1 MRKVV
6 GIPLLLALSLLMA
19 LALAACGGASD
30 SEETEDTSESAAP
43 TAAAETPTE
52 EAMEEASTPEAMD
65 EEESDSVQEEQQAAE
80 DKEEDA
86 SSSAS
91 DTKEDSSGEQK
102 MMDVEPALKSLANDL
117 AGGPGAIYIGDLNQ
131 LVGPATEASLG
142 GINAEGDPD
151 GSVPLESLER
161 HIWIYDSPYYQD
173 LLEKAN
179 LTNPTP
185 LTSTG
190 EEFKFQYACTNRA
203 LLPCQLMEHYLIP
216 NIAERTNDQLIIN
229 LTSFP
234 ELGISGADN
243 MTLVRDGT
251 LDIAEIYTGY
261 VAGEVPAL
269 EIQSLW
275 GMFKDHKAQ
284 YDATTVL
291 TPDLEQM
298 IAEESGGSPIIT
310 HNWYVGIDQFF
321 FCKEALHSPA
331 DFEGKKTRSHGA
343 AISDWIEGM
352 GAEAQFVAFAEVYTA
367 LERGILD
374 CGVTGAD
381 PAYGQRWYEVT
392 THMNGFL
399 VSLFNDNVVM
409 NSTIFEKLPADLQD
423 ILIEEGA
430 KHELEA
436 LRLAAIQNEVGI
448 KKNELAGL
456 INVPFSDELT
466 ALSDQAVLN
475 NVVPG
480 WIRRVGDND
489 DPIFDIFN
497 EKITPIVG
505 IRIEDDGT
513 VVEVK

>member
-1 MRKVV
+1 MRKLV
-6 GIPLLLALSLLMA
+6 GLPLILVLSLILIAA
-19 LALAACGGASD
+19 LTACGEAA
-30 SEETEDTSESAAP
+30 EPPTEAPAP
-43 TAAAETPTE
+43 TAVPT
-52 EAMEEASTPEAMD
+52 ATTAPAQAQPTAPPA
-65 EEESDSVQEEQQAAE
+65 QQAAMSA
-80 DKEEDA
+80 DEELVA
-86 SSSAS
+86 YAAR
-91 DTKEDSSGEQK
+91 
-102 MMDVEPALKSLANDL
+102 V
-117 AGGPGAIYIGDLNQ
+117 AGGPGAIYVGDLNQ
-131 LVGPATEASLG
+131 LVGPAPEPSLG
-142 GINAEGDPD
+142 GIDEEGKPD

-161 HIWIYDSPYYQD
+161 HKWIYDSPYYQD
-173 LLEKAN
+173 LLDKAKLLDPTE
-179 LTNPTP
+179 LT
-185 LTSTG
+185 TSG
-190 EEFKFQYACTNRA
+190 EEFEFQYACTNRA
-203 LLPCQLMEHYLIP
+203 LLPCKLMEFFLIP
-216 NIAERTNDQLIIN
+216 NVAERTNNQLIIN

-291 TPDLEQM
+291 TPDLERM

-321 FCKEALHSPA
+321 FCSEALTTPE
-331 DFEGKKTRSHGA
+331 DFRGKKTRSHGA

-409 NSTIFEKLPADLQD
+409 NAAIFDRLPADIQA

-448 KKNELAGL
+448 VKNELAGL
-456 INVPFSDELT
+456 EKVLFSEELQE
-466 ALSDQAVLN
+466 LSDQAVLN

-480 WIRRVGDND
+480 WINRVGDLD

-505 IRIEDDGT
+505 IRIEDDGA
-513 VVEVK
+513 VVRVN

>member
-1 MRKVV
+1 MRKLVGMPLILVLSMILVV
-6 GIPLLLALSLLMA
+6 
-19 LALAACGGASD
+19 ALAACGGAAD
-30 SEETEDTSESAAP
+30 PPTEAPAP
-43 TAAAETPTE
+43 TATTAPTQ
-52 EAMEEASTPEAMD
+52 APEPTTAPVQQTTMSAD
-65 EEESDSVQEEQQAAE
+65 EELVAYAA
-80 DKEEDA
+80 
-86 SSSAS
+86 
-91 DTKEDSSGEQK
+91 Q
-102 MMDVEPALKSLANDL
+102 V
-117 AGGPGAIYIGDLNQ
+117 AGGPGAIYVGDLSQ
-131 LVGPATEASLG
+131 LVGPAPEPSLG
-142 GINAEGDPD
+142 GIDDEGKPD

-161 HIWIYDSPYYQD
+161 HIWIYESPYYQD
-173 LLEKAN
+173 LLEKAK
-179 LTNPTP
+179 LLDPTP
-185 LTSTG
+185 LTTSG
-190 EEFKFQYACTNRA
+190 EEFEFQYACTNRA

-216 NIAERTNDQLIIN
+216 NVEERTNGQLVIN

-275 GMFKDHKAQ
+275 GMFSDHKAQ

-291 TPDLEQM
+291 TPDLEEM
-298 IAEESGGSPIIT
+298 IAAESGGSPIIT

-321 FCKEALHSPA
+321 FCKEALTTPE
-331 DFEGKKTRSHGA
+331 DFQGKKTRSHGA

-409 NSTIFEKLPADLQD
+409 NAAIYEKLPPDLQT

-448 KKNELAGL
+448 VKNELAGL
-456 INVPFSDELT
+456 EKVLFSPDLQE
-466 ALSDQAVLN
+466 LSDQAVLN

-480 WIRRVGDND
+480 WINRVGDLD

-513 VVEVK
+513 VVRVN

>member
-1 MRKVV
+1 MMHRLAAR
-6 GIPLLLALSLLMA
+6 PLLIVLAAILS
-19 LALAACGGASD
+19 LALAACGSAA
-30 SEETEDTSESAAP
+30 EAPTDTPAP
-43 TAAAETPTE
+43 TATPSAATLE
-52 EAMEEASTPEAMD
+52 ELA
-65 EEESDSVQEEQQAAE
+65 
-80 DKEEDA
+80 DK
-86 SSSAS
+86 
-91 DTKEDSSGEQK
+91 
-102 MMDVEPALKSLANDL
+102 L
-117 AGGPGAIYIGDLNQ
+117 AGGPGAIYVGDLSQ
-131 LVGPATEASLG
+131 LAGPASEPSLG
-142 GINAEGDPD
+142 GIDAAGNPD

-161 HIWIYDSPYYQD
+161 HLWIYESPYYQE
-173 LLEKAN
+173 LLAKAK
-179 LTNPTP
+179 LTDPTP
-185 LTSTG
+185 LTSVG
-190 EEFKFQYACTNRA
+190 EEFEFQYACTNRA
-203 LLPCQLMEHYLIP
+203 LLPCQLMEHYLLP
-216 NIAERTNDQLIIN
+216 NIAARTNNQLIIN

-243 MTLVRDGT
+243 MTLIRDGT

-284 YDATTVL
+284 YDVTTAL
-291 TPDLEQM
+291 TPDLERM

-321 FCKEALHSPA
+321 FCGEALTTPE
-331 DFEGKKTRSHGA
+331 DFAGKKTRSHGA

-352 GAEAQFVAFAEVYTA
+352 GADAQFVAFAEVYTA

-392 THMNGFL
+392 THMNGYL

-409 NSTIFEKLPADLQD
+409 NSANFNKLPADLKA
-423 ILIEEGA
+423 ILLEEGA

-436 LRLAAIQNEVGI
+436 LRLAAIQNEVGV

-456 INVPFSDELT
+456 INVPFSAELQ

-480 WIRRVGDND
+480 WINRVGDLS
-489 DPIFDIFN
+489 DPIFAIFN
-497 EKITPIVG
+497 EKVTPIVN
-505 IRIEDDGT
+505 IRIEPDGT
-513 VVEVK
+513 VVKTN

>member
-1 MRKVV
+1 MKKLV
-6 GIPLLLALSLLMA
+6 GIPLLLVLSIALII
-19 LALAACGGASD
+19 ALAACGGAA
-30 SEETEDTSESAAP
+30 EPPTEAPAP
-43 TAAAETPTE
+43 TATTAPTAGPTQAMATPAQQTMSSDEDLVAYAAQ
-52 EAMEEASTPEAMD
+52 
-65 EEESDSVQEEQQAAE
+65 V
-80 DKEEDA
+80 
-86 SSSAS
+86 
-91 DTKEDSSGEQK
+91 
-102 MMDVEPALKSLANDL
+102 
-117 AGGPGAIYIGDLNQ
+117 AGGPGAIYVGDLSQ
-131 LVGPATEASLG
+131 LVGPASEPSLG
-142 GINAEGDPD
+142 GIDEEGKPN
-151 GSVPLESLER
+151 GSVPLGSLER
-161 HIWIYDSPYYQD
+161 HTWIYESDYYQD

-179 LTNPTP
+179 LTDPTP

-190 EEFKFQYACTNRA
+190 EEFEFQYACTNRA

-216 NIAERTNDQLIIN
+216 NVAERTNNQLVIN

-284 YDATTVL
+284 YDATTIL
-291 TPDLEQM
+291 TPDLERM

-321 FCKEALHSPA
+321 FCGEALTTPE

-352 GAEAQFVAFAEVYTA
+352 GADAQFVAFAEVYTA

-409 NSTIFEKLPADLQD
+409 NSANFNKLPADIQA

-436 LRLAAIQNEVGI
+436 LRLAAIQNEVGVR
-448 KKNELAGL
+448 KNELAGL
-456 INVPFSDELT
+456 TKVLFSEELQ
-466 ALSDQAVLN
+466 ALSEQAVLN

-480 WIRRVGDND
+480 WINRVGNLE

-505 IRIEDDGT
+505 IRIEDDGR
-513 VVEVK
+513 VVKIN

>member
-1 MRKVV
+1 MRKLV
-6 GIPLLLALSLLMA
+6 GLPLILVLSLSLIFA
-19 LALAACGGASD
+19 LIACGSAD
-30 SEETEDTSESAAP
+30 EPADEPEQAAADPTSPPAPTAAPTQAP
-43 TAAAETPTE
+43 TAAAEEPEQEQESGTMAGVSDE
-52 EAMEEASTPEAMD
+52 LAAYAAS
-65 EEESDSVQEEQQAAE
+65 V
-80 DKEEDA
+80 
-86 SSSAS
+86 
-91 DTKEDSSGEQK
+91 
-102 MMDVEPALKSLANDL
+102 
-117 AGGPGAIYIGDLNQ
+117 AGGPGAIYVGDLSQ
-131 LVGPATEASLG
+131 LAGPATDPPLG
-142 GINAEGDPD
+142 GIDADGNPD

-161 HIWIYDSPYYQD
+161 HIWIYESPYYQD
-173 LLEKAN
+173 LLDKAK
-179 LTNPTP
+179 LLDPTP
-185 LTSTG
+185 LTSSG
-190 EEFKFQYACTNRA
+190 EEFEFQYACTNRA

-216 NIAERTNDQLIIN
+216 NVAERTNDQLIIN

-291 TPDLEQM
+291 TPDLERM

-321 FCKEALHSPA
+321 FCSEALTTPE
-331 DFEGKKTRSHGA
+331 DFKGKKTRSHGA

-409 NSTIFEKLPADLQD
+409 NAAIFEKLPADLQA

-436 LRLAAIQNEVGI
+436 LRLAAIQNEVGVV
-448 KKNELAGL
+448 KNELAGL
-456 INVPFSDELT
+456 EKVLFSPELQ

-480 WIRRVGDND
+480 WINRVGDMD

-513 VVEVK
+513 VVKVAQ

>member
-1 MRKVV
+1 MNKLVV
-6 GIPLLLALSLLMA
+6 WPLIVILAMALA
-19 LALAACGGASD
+19 LALAACGSA
-30 SEETEDTSESAAP
+30 SESPPTEAPAPTAAP
-43 TAAAETPTE
+43 TATTAPAAPTATAAPTPTE
-52 EAMEEASTPEAMD
+52 AGQAPASP
-65 EEESDSVQEEQQAAE
+65 
-80 DKEEDA
+80 
-86 SSSAS
+86 AS
-91 DTKEDSSGEQK
+91 DLVAYADR
-102 MMDVEPALKSLANDL
+102 V
-117 AGGPGAIYIGDLNQ
+117 AGGPGAIYVGNLSQ
-131 LVGPATEASLG
+131 LVGPAPDPGLG
-142 GINAEGDPD
+142 GIDEQGDPD

-161 HIWIYDSPYYQD
+161 HIWIYESDYYQD
-173 LLEKAN
+173 LLEKAR
-179 LTNPTP
+179 LTNPTE
-185 LTSTG
+185 LTSSG
-190 EEFKFQYACTNRA
+190 EEFEFQYACTNRA

-216 NIAERTNDQLIIN
+216 NLAERTNNQLVIN

-243 MTLVRDGT
+243 MTLIRDGT

-284 YDATTVL
+284 YDATTIL
-291 TPDLEQM
+291 TPDLERM

-321 FCKEALHSPA
+321 FCSEALTTPE
-331 DFEGKKTRSHGA
+331 DFDGKKTRSHGA

-352 GAEAQFVAFAEVYTA
+352 GADAQFVAFAEVYTA

-409 NSTIFEKLPADLQD
+409 NSANYNKLPDDIKA

-436 LRLAAIQNEVGI
+436 LRLAAIQNEVGVR
-448 KKNELAGL
+448 KNELAGL
-456 INVPFSDELT
+456 TKVLFSDELQ
-466 ALSDQAVLN
+466 ALSEQAVLN

-480 WIRRVGDND
+480 WINRVGDLN

-497 EKITPIVG
+497 EKVTPIVG

-513 VVEVK
+513 VVKIN

>member
-1 MRKVV
+1 MKKPV
-6 GIPLLLALSLLMA
+6 GISLLLIMSMLLL
-19 LALAACGGASD
+19 LALAACGEAA
-30 SEETEDTSESAAP
+30 EPPTEPPAPAATTAP
-43 TAAAETPTE
+43 TQPPAEPTATPAE
-52 EAMEEASTPEAMD
+52 QMEEKAISAD
-65 EEESDSVQEEQQAAE
+65 EDLVAYAA
-80 DKEEDA
+80 
-86 SSSAS
+86 
-91 DTKEDSSGEQK
+91 Q
-102 MMDVEPALKSLANDL
+102 V
-117 AGGPGAIYIGDLNQ
+117 AGGPGAIYVGDLNQ
-131 LVGPATEASLG
+131 LAGPASEVSLG
-142 GINAEGDPD
+142 GIDAEGKAD

-161 HIWIYDSPYYQD
+161 HSWIYDSPYYQD
-173 LLEKAN
+173 LLEKAK
-179 LTNPTP
+179 LTDPTP
-185 LTSTG
+185 LTTTG
-190 EEFKFQYACTNRA
+190 EEFEFQYACTNRA
-203 LLPCQLMEHYLIP
+203 LLPCKLMEFFLIP
-216 NIAERTNDQLIIN
+216 NVAERTNNQLIIN

-243 MTLVRDGT
+243 MTLIRDGT

-291 TPDLEQM
+291 TPDLERM

-321 FCKEALHSPA
+321 FCGEALTTPE

-409 NSTIFEKLPADLQD
+409 NASNFDKLPPDLQA

-448 KKNELAGL
+448 IKNELAGL
-456 INVPFSDELT
+456 EKVLFSEELQ

-480 WIRRVGDND
+480 WINRVGDLD

-513 VVEVK
+513 VVKVN

>member
-1 MRKVV
+1 MKKLV
-6 GIPLLLALSLLMA
+6 GLPLILILSPLLAM
-19 LALAACGGASD
+19 ALAACG
-30 SEETEDTSESAAP
+30 SAAEAPTDAPAP
-43 TAAAETPTE
+43 TASPT
-52 EAMEEASTPEAMD
+52 STPVPTDPPIQPPSGQSAMSGD
-65 EEESDSVQEEQQAAE
+65 AALME
-80 DKEEDA
+80 YA
-86 SSSAS
+86 AR
-91 DTKEDSSGEQK
+91 
-102 MMDVEPALKSLANDL
+102 V
-117 AGGPGAIYIGDLNQ
+117 AGGPGAIYVGDLSQ
-131 LVGPATEASLG
+131 LEGPASDPGLG
-142 GINAEGDPD
+142 GINTNGEPD

-161 HIWIYDSPYYQD
+161 HIWIYESPYYQD
-173 LLEKAN
+173 LLEKAK
-179 LTNPTP
+179 LLDPTP
-185 LTSTG
+185 LTTTG
-190 EEFKFQYACTNRA
+190 EKYEFQYACTNRA

-216 NIAERTNDQLIIN
+216 NLAKRTNDQLIIN

-243 MTLVRDGT
+243 MTLIRDGT

-291 TPDLEQM
+291 TPDLERM

-321 FCKEALHSPA
+321 FCSEALTTPE

-409 NSTIFEKLPADLQD
+409 NISNFNKLPADLQA
-423 ILIEEGA
+423 ILLEEGA

-456 INVPFSDELT
+456 TKVLFSDELQ
-466 ALSDQAVLN
+466 ALSDMAVLN

-480 WIRRVGDND
+480 WINRVGDMN

-505 IRIEDDGT
+505 IRIEEDGT
-513 VVEVK
+513 VVKVN

>member
-1 MRKVV
+1 MKKLV
-6 GIPLLLALSLLMA
+6 GLPLLLVLSMTLIA
-19 LALAACGGASD
+19 ALAACGGAA
-30 SEETEDTSESAAP
+30 EPPTEAPAPTAAP
-43 TAAAETPTE
+43 TATTPPTQPPAQPTAAPTQE
-52 EAMEEASTPEAMD
+52 QAMSADADLVTYAAS
-65 EEESDSVQEEQQAAE
+65 V
-80 DKEEDA
+80 
-86 SSSAS
+86 
-91 DTKEDSSGEQK
+91 
-102 MMDVEPALKSLANDL
+102 
-117 AGGPGAIYIGDLNQ
+117 AGGPGAIYVGDLSQ
-131 LVGPATEASLG
+131 LEGPAPEPSLG
-142 GINAEGDPD
+142 GIDAEGNPD

-161 HIWIYDSPYYQD
+161 HIWIYESDYYQD
-173 LLEKAN
+173 LLEKAK
-179 LTNPTP
+179 LLDPTP
-185 LTSTG
+185 LTSSG
-190 EEFKFQYACTNRA
+190 EEFEFQYACTNRA

-216 NIAERTNDQLIIN
+216 NVAARTNDQLIIN

-243 MTLVRDGT
+243 MTLIRDGT

-291 TPDLEQM
+291 TPDLERM

-321 FCKEALHSPA
+321 FCSEALTTPA

-352 GAEAQFVAFAEVYTA
+352 GADAQFVAFAEVYTA

-409 NSTIFEKLPADLQD
+409 NATNFNKLPGDIQA

-436 LRLAAIQNEVGI
+436 LRLAAIQNEVGV

-456 INVPFSDELT
+456 TKVLFSDELQ

-480 WIRRVGDND
+480 WINRVGDME

-513 VVEVK
+513 VVRTN

>member
-1 MRKVV
+1 MKKLA
-6 GIPLLLALSLLMA
+6 GLPLLLVLFTALILTV
-19 LALAACGGASD
+19 AACGEAA
-30 SEETEDTSESAAP
+30 EPPTEAPAPTAAP
-43 TAAAETPTE
+43 TATTAPAQPT
-52 EAMEEASTPEAMD
+52 AASTGGTTMSAD
-65 EEESDSVQEEQQAAE
+65 EELVDYAA
-80 DKEEDA
+80 
-86 SSSAS
+86 
-91 DTKEDSSGEQK
+91 Q
-102 MMDVEPALKSLANDL
+102 V
-117 AGGPGAIYIGDLNQ
+117 AGGPGAIFVGDLSQ
-131 LVGPATEASLG
+131 LEGPAPESSLG
-142 GINAEGDPD
+142 GIDDEGKSD

-161 HIWIYDSPYYQD
+161 HNWIYDSPYYQD
-173 LLEKAN
+173 LLEKAK
-179 LTNPTP
+179 LTDPTP
-185 LTSTG
+185 LITTG
-190 EEFKFQYACTNRA
+190 EEFEYQYACTNRA
-203 LLPCQLMEHYLIP
+203 LLPCKLIEYYLIP
-216 NIAERTNDQLIIN
+216 NLSERTNDQLIIN

-243 MTLVRDGT
+243 MTLIRDGT

-291 TPDLEQM
+291 TPDLERM

-321 FCKEALHSPA
+321 FCGEALTSPE
-331 DFEGKKTRSHGA
+331 DFKGKKTRSHGA

-409 NSTIFEKLPADLQD
+409 NISNYEKLPPDLQA

-448 KKNELAGL
+448 IKNENEGL
-456 INVPFSDELT
+456 IKVLFSEELQ

-480 WIRRVGDND
+480 WINRVGDLE

-513 VVEVK
+513 VVKLN

>member
-1 MRKVV
+1 MKKLV
-6 GIPLLLALSLLMA
+6 GLPLILVLSTILV
-19 LALAACGGASD
+19 LALAACGSAA
-30 SEETEDTSESAAP
+30 EAPTEAPAPTQAPVATAAP
-43 TAAAETPTE
+43 TATTAPTQAMAEPTE
-52 EAMEEASTPEAMD
+52 APAMSGDADLTAY
-65 EEESDSVQEEQQAAE
+65 AA
-80 DKEEDA
+80 K
-86 SSSAS
+86 
-91 DTKEDSSGEQK
+91 
-102 MMDVEPALKSLANDL
+102 V
-117 AGGPGAIYIGDLNQ
+117 AGGPGAIYVGDLSQ
-131 LVGPATEASLG
+131 LVGPAPEPSLG
-142 GINAEGDPD
+142 GIDEAGEPD

-161 HIWIYDSPYYQD
+161 HIWIYESDYYQD
-173 LLEKAN
+173 LLEKAK
-179 LTNPTP
+179 LLDPTP
-185 LTSTG
+185 LSSSG
-190 EEFKFQYACTNRA
+190 EEFEFQYACTNRA

-216 NIAERTNDQLIIN
+216 NVAARTNDQLIIN

-243 MTLVRDGT
+243 MTLIRDGT

-284 YDATTVL
+284 YDATTIL
-291 TPDLEQM
+291 TPDLERM

-321 FCKEALHSPA
+321 FCSEALTTPA

-352 GAEAQFVAFAEVYTA
+352 GADAQFVAFAEVYTA

-409 NSTIFEKLPADLQD
+409 NATNFNKLPDDIQA

-436 LRLAAIQNEVGI
+436 LRLAAIQNEVGV

-456 INVPFSDELT
+456 TKVLFSDELQD
-466 ALSDQAVLN
+466 LSDQAVLN

-480 WIRRVGDND
+480 WINRVGDMS

-513 VVEVK
+513 VVRVN

>member
-1 MRKVV
+1 MHKQV
-6 GIPLLLALSLLMA
+6 GLPLIIVLSAILA
-19 LALAACGGASD
+19 LALAACGSAA
-30 SEETEDTSESAAP
+30 EPPTAMPTATAAP
-43 TAAAETPTE
+43 TATAMPAPAATPTT
-52 EAMEEASTPEAMD
+52 APPAAGSAATAASG
-65 EEESDSVQEEQQAAE
+65 DSELATLAA
-80 DKEEDA
+80 K
-86 SSSAS
+86 
-91 DTKEDSSGEQK
+91 
-102 MMDVEPALKSLANDL
+102 L
-117 AGGPGAIYIGDLNQ
+117 AGGPGAIYVGDLSQ
-131 LVGPATEASLG
+131 LVGPAPEPGLG
-142 GINAEGDPD
+142 GIDASGSPD
-151 GSVPLESLER
+151 GSVPLASLER
-161 HIWIYDSPYYQD
+161 HLWIYESPYYED
-173 LLEKAN
+173 LLAKAK
-179 LTNPTP
+179 LTDPTP
-185 LTSTG
+185 LTSSG
-190 EEFKFQYACTNRA
+190 EEFEFQYACTNRA

-216 NIAERTNDQLIIN
+216 NLAERTNNQLVIN

-243 MTLVRDGT
+243 MTLIRDGT

-284 YDATTVL
+284 YDVTTAL

-321 FCKEALHSPA
+321 FCGEALTTPA
-331 DFEGKKTRSHGA
+331 DFAGKKTRSHGA

-352 GAEAQFVAFAEVYTA
+352 GADAQFVAFAEVYTA

-392 THMNGFL
+392 THMNGYL

-409 NSTIFEKLPADLQD
+409 NSANFNKLPKDLKA
-423 ILIEEGA
+423 ILLEEGA

-436 LRLAAIQNEVGI
+436 LRLAAIQNEVGV

-456 INVPFSDELT
+456 INVPFSEELQ
-466 ALSDQAVLN
+466 ALSEQAVLN
-475 NVVPG
+475 HVVPG
-480 WIRRVGDND
+480 WINRVGDLD
-489 DPIFDIFN
+489 HSIFDIFN
-497 EKITPIVG
+497 EKVSPIVN
-505 IRIEDDGT
+505 IRIEADGT
-513 VVEVK
+513 VVKTN

>member
-1 MRKVV
+1 MRKLV
-6 GIPLLLALSLLMA
+6 GLPLILVLSLSLIFA
-19 LALAACGGASD
+19 LTACGSADEPVAD
-30 SEETEDTSESAAP
+30 SEQATAEPTSPPALTAVPTQAP
-43 TAAAETPTE
+43 AAAAEE
-52 EAMEEASTPEAMD
+52 PED
-65 EEESDSVQEEQQAAE
+65 
-80 DKEEDA
+80 
-86 SSSAS
+86 
-91 DTKEDSSGEQK
+91 EDSGTMTGVSE
-102 MMDVEPALKSLANDL
+102 ELAAYAASV
-117 AGGPGAIYIGDLNQ
+117 AGGPGAIYVGDLSQ
-131 LVGPATEASLG
+131 LVGPATDPPLG
-142 GINAEGDPD
+142 GIDADGNPD

-161 HIWIYDSPYYQD
+161 HIWIYESPYYQD
-173 LLEKAN
+173 LLDKAK
-179 LTNPTP
+179 LLDPTP
-185 LTSTG
+185 LTSSG
-190 EEFKFQYACTNRA
+190 EEFEFQYACTNRA

-216 NIAERTNDQLIIN
+216 NVAERTNDQLIIN

-291 TPDLEQM
+291 TPDLERM

-321 FCKEALHSPA
+321 FCSEALTTPE
-331 DFEGKKTRSHGA
+331 DFKGKKTRSHGA

-409 NSTIFEKLPADLQD
+409 NAAIFEKLPADLQA

-436 LRLAAIQNEVGI
+436 LRLAAIQNEVGVV
-448 KKNELAGL
+448 KNELAGL
-456 INVPFSDELT
+456 EKVLFSPELQ

-480 WIRRVGDND
+480 WINRVGDMD

-513 VVEVK
+513 VVKTDQ

>member
-1 MRKVV
+1 MRKLV
-6 GIPLLLALSLLMA
+6 GLPLALTLSLVLVIA
-19 LALAACGGASD
+19 LIACGSAEEPTDEPEQAAS
-30 SEETEDTSESAAP
+30 EPTSPPAP
-43 TAAAETPTE
+43 TAVPTQPPAAAAEE
-52 EAMEEASTPEAMD
+52 PE
-65 EEESDSVQEEQQAAE
+65 EEESGMMMEVSENLAAYAASV
-80 DKEEDA
+80 
-86 SSSAS
+86 
-91 DTKEDSSGEQK
+91 
-102 MMDVEPALKSLANDL
+102 
-117 AGGPGAIYIGDLNQ
+117 AGGPGAIYVGDLSQ
-131 LVGPATEASLG
+131 LVGPATDPPLG
-142 GINAEGDPD
+142 GIDSEGNPD

-161 HIWIYDSPYYQD
+161 HIWIYESPYYQD
-173 LLEKAN
+173 LIEKAN
-179 LTNPTP
+179 LLDPTP
-185 LTSTG
+185 LTSSG
-190 EEFKFQYACTNRA
+190 EEFEFQYACTNRA
-203 LLPCQLMEHYLIP
+203 LLPCQLMEHYLLP
-216 NIAERTNDQLIIN
+216 NVAERTNNQLIIN

-275 GMFKDHKAQ
+275 GMFSDHKAQ

-291 TPDLEQM
+291 TPDLERM

-321 FCKEALHSPA
+321 FCSEALTTPA

-409 NSTIFEKLPADLQD
+409 NARIFEELPADIQA

-436 LRLAAIQNEVGI
+436 LRLAAIQNEVGVV
-448 KKNELAGL
+448 KNELAGL
-456 INVPFSDELT
+456 EKVLFSPELQ

-480 WIRRVGDND
+480 WINRVGDLD

-513 VVEVK
+513 VVKLDQ

>member
-1 MRKVV
+1 MKKLV
-6 GIPLLLALSLLMA
+6 GLPLILVLSTILV
-19 LALAACGGASD
+19 LALAACGSAA
-30 SEETEDTSESAAP
+30 EPPTQAPPPTAAP
-43 TAAAETPTE
+43 TATTAPTE
-52 EAMEEASTPEAMD
+52 APTQAMAEPTEAAMEEKAMSGD
-65 EEESDSVQEEQQAAE
+65 GDLAAYAA
-80 DKEEDA
+80 K
-86 SSSAS
+86 
-91 DTKEDSSGEQK
+91 
-102 MMDVEPALKSLANDL
+102 V
-117 AGGPGAIYIGDLNQ
+117 AGGPGAIYVGDLSQ
-131 LVGPATEASLG
+131 LAGPATDPGLG
-142 GINAEGDPD
+142 GIDEQGEPD

-161 HIWIYDSPYYQD
+161 HIWIYESDYYQD
-173 LLEKAN
+173 LLDKAK
-179 LTNPTP
+179 LLDPTP
-185 LTSTG
+185 LTSAG
-190 EEFKFQYACTNRA
+190 EEFEFQYACTNRA

-216 NIAERTNDQLIIN
+216 NLAERTNNQLIIN

-243 MTLVRDGT
+243 MTLIRDGT

-291 TPDLEQM
+291 TPDLERM

-321 FCKEALHSPA
+321 FCSEPLTTPE
-331 DFEGKKTRSHGA
+331 DFQGKKTRSHGA

-352 GAEAQFVAFAEVYTA
+352 GADAQFVAFAEVYTA

-409 NSTIFEKLPADLQD
+409 NSANFNKLPDDLKA

-436 LRLAAIQNEVGI
+436 LRLAAIQNEVGV

-456 INVPFSDELT
+456 TKVLFSEELQ
-466 ALSDQAVLN
+466 ALSEQAVLN

-480 WIRRVGDND
+480 WINRVGDMD

-513 VVEVK
+513 VVKVN

>member
-1 MRKVV
+1 MRTLL
-6 GIPLLLALSLLMA
+6 GLPLVLALTIALVVSLI
-19 LALAACGGASD
+19 ACGEAA
-30 SEETEDTSESAAP
+30 EPATEAPAATAVPAP
-43 TAAAETPTE
+43 TTAPTQPPAAEPTE
-52 EAMEEASTPEAMD
+52 PPATEAPAQQTTMSAD
-65 EEESDSVQEEQQAAE
+65 EELVAYAAR
-80 DKEEDA
+80 
-86 SSSAS
+86 
-91 DTKEDSSGEQK
+91 
-102 MMDVEPALKSLANDL
+102 V
-117 AGGPGAIYIGDLNQ
+117 AGGPGAIYVGDLSQ
-131 LVGPATEASLG
+131 LAGPAPEPGLG
-142 GINAEGDPD
+142 GIDDAGEPD

-161 HIWIYDSPYYQD
+161 HIWIYESPYYED
-173 LLEKAN
+173 LLDKAK
-179 LTNPTP
+179 LLDPTP
-185 LTSTG
+185 LASSG
-190 EEFKFQYACTNRA
+190 EEFEFQYACTNRA

-216 NIAERTNDQLIIN
+216 NVEERTNGQLVIN

-284 YDATTVL
+284 YDATTIL

-298 IAEESGGSPIIT
+298 IADESGGSPIIT

-321 FCKEALHSPA
+321 FCKEALTTPE
-331 DFEGKKTRSHGA
+331 DFKGKKTRSHGA

-409 NSTIFEKLPADLQD
+409 NAAAFNRLPEDIQA

-448 KKNELAGL
+448 IKNENAGL
-456 INVPFSDELT
+456 EKVLFSPELE
-466 ALSDQAVLN
+466 ALSEQAVLN

-480 WIRRVGDND
+480 WINRVGDLE

-513 VVEVK
+513 VVKVDQ

>member
-1 MRKVV
+1 MKKLI
-6 GIPLLLALSLLMA
+6 GKKLIGWPLLAILSTVLFLV
-19 LALAACGGASD
+19 LAACGSAS
-30 SEETEDTSESAAP
+30 EPPTEVPAPTQAAP
-43 TAAAETPTE
+43 TQAPTATPAEQPKK
-52 EAMEEASTPEAMD
+52 
-65 EEESDSVQEEQQAAE
+65 QAASSDE
-80 DKEEDA
+80 DLVAYAAK
-86 SSSAS
+86 
-91 DTKEDSSGEQK
+91 
-102 MMDVEPALKSLANDL
+102 V
-117 AGGPGAIYIGDLNQ
+117 AGGPGAIYVGDLSQ
-131 LVGPATEASLG
+131 LAGPSSEPSLG
-142 GINAEGDPD
+142 GIDEEGKPD

-161 HIWIYDSPYYQD
+161 HTWIYESPYYRD
-173 LLEKAN
+173 LLEKAR

-185 LTSTG
+185 LTSSG

-203 LLPCQLMEHYLIP
+203 LLPCQLMEHYLLP
-216 NIAERTNDQLIIN
+216 NVKARTNGQLIIN

-234 ELGISGADN
+234 ELGISGSDN
-243 MTLVRDGT
+243 MTLIRDGT

-291 TPDLEQM
+291 TPDLERM

-321 FCKEALHSPA
+321 FCGEALMTPE
-331 DFEGKKTRSHGA
+331 DFKGKKTRSHGA

-352 GAEAQFVAFAEVYTA
+352 GADAQFVAFAEVYTA

-409 NSTIFEKLPADLQD
+409 NSTNFNKLPEDLRA

-436 LRLAAIQNEVGI
+436 LRLAAIQNEVGV

-456 INVPFSDELT
+456 TKVLFSEELQ

-480 WIRRVGDND
+480 WINRVGDLNA
-489 DPIFDIFN
+489 PIFDIFN

-513 VVEVK
+513 VVKLN

>member
-1 MRKVV
+1 MRKLV
-6 GIPLLLALSLLMA
+6 GLPLILALSLVLVIA
-19 LALAACGGASD
+19 LIACGSAEEPTDEPEQAAS
-30 SEETEDTSESAAP
+30 EPTSPPAP
-43 TAAAETPTE
+43 TAVPTEAPAAAAEEP
-52 EAMEEASTPEAMD
+52 
-65 EEESDSVQEEQQAAE
+65 EEESGMMMEVSEELAAYAASV
-80 DKEEDA
+80 
-86 SSSAS
+86 
-91 DTKEDSSGEQK
+91 
-102 MMDVEPALKSLANDL
+102 
-117 AGGPGAIYIGDLNQ
+117 AGGPGAIYVGDLNQ
-131 LVGPATEASLG
+131 LVGPATDPPLG
-142 GINAEGDPD
+142 GIDSEGNPD

-161 HIWIYDSPYYQD
+161 HIWIYESPYYQD
-173 LLEKAN
+173 LIEKAN
-179 LTNPTP
+179 LLDPTP
-185 LTSTG
+185 LTSSG
-190 EEFKFQYACTNRA
+190 EEFEFQYACTNRA
-203 LLPCQLMEHYLIP
+203 LLPCQLMEHYLLP
-216 NIAERTNDQLIIN
+216 NVAERTNNQLIIN

-275 GMFKDHKAQ
+275 GMFSDHKAQ

-291 TPDLEQM
+291 TPDLELM

-321 FCKEALHSPA
+321 FCSEALTTPA

-409 NSTIFEKLPADLQD
+409 NARIYDELPADIQA

-436 LRLAAIQNEVGI
+436 LRLAAIQNEVGVV
-448 KKNELAGL
+448 KNELAGL
-456 INVPFSDELT
+456 EKVLFSPELQ

-480 WIRRVGDND
+480 WINRVGDLD

-513 VVEVK
+513 VVEVDQ

>member
-1 MRKVV
+1 MTKLV
-6 GIPLLLALSLLMA
+6 GLPILILLSLV
-19 LALAACGGASD
+19 LAVTLSACGGAA
-30 SEETEDTSESAAP
+30 EPATEAPAP
-43 TAAAETPTE
+43 TAAPPTAAPTQAEPTATPAE
-52 EAMEEASTPEAMD
+52 QMSMPAD
-65 EEESDSVQEEQQAAE
+65 EDLVAYAA
-80 DKEEDA
+80 K
-86 SSSAS
+86 
-91 DTKEDSSGEQK
+91 
-102 MMDVEPALKSLANDL
+102 V
-117 AGGPGAIYIGDLNQ
+117 AGGPGAIYVGDLTQ
-131 LVGPATEASLG
+131 LVGPATDPGLG
-142 GINAEGDPD
+142 GIDEEGKPD
-151 GSVPLESLER
+151 GSVPLDSLER
-161 HIWIYDSPYYQD
+161 HLWIYESDYYRD
-173 LLEKAN
+173 LLEKAK
-179 LTNPTP
+179 LLDPTP

-190 EEFKFQYACTNRA
+190 EEFEYQYACTNRA
-203 LLPCQLMEHYLIP
+203 LLPCQLMEHFLLP
-216 NIAERTNDQLIIN
+216 NVAERTNEQLIIN

-243 MTLVRDGT
+243 MTLIRDGT
-251 LDIAEIYTGY
+251 LDVAEIYTGY

-275 GMFKDHKAQ
+275 GMFEDHKAQ

-291 TPDLEQM
+291 TPDLERM

-321 FCKEALHSPA
+321 FCKEALATPE
-331 DFEGKKTRSHGA
+331 DFRGKKTRSHGA
-343 AISDWIEGM
+343 AISDWINGM

-409 NSTIFEKLPADLQD
+409 NSTIFEKLPPDLQA

-436 LRLAAIQNEVGI
+436 LRLAAIQNEVGV

-456 INVPFSDELT
+456 INVPFSDELV

-480 WIRRVGDND
+480 WINRVGDLE

-513 VVEVK
+513 VVKLN

>member
-1 MRKVV
+1 MKKLV
-6 GIPLLLALSLLMA
+6 GIPLLLVLSTVLIIV
-19 LALAACGGASD
+19 LAACGEAA
-30 SEETEDTSESAAP
+30 EPPTEPPAP
-43 TAAAETPTE
+43 TATTAPTATP
-52 EAMEEASTPEAMD
+52 A
-65 EEESDSVQEEQQAAE
+65 QAAQAIAEPTATPAEQAMSGDE
-80 DKEEDA
+80 DLVA
-86 SSSAS
+86 YAAR
-91 DTKEDSSGEQK
+91 
-102 MMDVEPALKSLANDL
+102 V
-117 AGGPGAIYIGDLNQ
+117 AGGPGAIYVGDLNQ
-131 LVGPATEASLG
+131 LVGPASDVSLG
-142 GINAEGDPD
+142 GIDAAGKPD
-151 GSVPLESLER
+151 GSVPLESLKR
-161 HIWIYDSPYYQD
+161 HSWIYDSPYYRD
-173 LLEKAN
+173 LLDKAK
-179 LTNPTP
+179 LTDPTP
-185 LTSTG
+185 LTTTG
-190 EEFKFQYACTNRA
+190 EEFEFQYACTNRA
-203 LLPCQLMEHYLIP
+203 LLPCKLMEFYLLP
-216 NIAERTNDQLIIN
+216 KVAERTNGQLIIN

-243 MTLVRDGT
+243 MTLIRDGT

-284 YDATTVL
+284 YDATTIL
-291 TPDLEQM
+291 TPDLERM

-321 FCKEALHSPA
+321 FCSEALTTPE
-331 DFEGKKTRSHGA
+331 DFKGKKTRSHGA

-409 NSTIFEKLPADLQD
+409 NISNFDKLPADLQA

-448 KKNELAGL
+448 KKNELEGL
-456 INVPFSDELT
+456 TKVLFSPELE
-466 ALSDQAVLN
+466 ALSEQAVLN

-480 WIRRVGDND
+480 WINRVGNLD

-497 EKITPIVG
+497 EKISPIVG
-505 IRIEDDGT
+505 IRIEEDGT
-513 VVEVK
+513 VVKTN

>member
-1 MRKVV
+1 MKKLA
-6 GIPLLLALSLLMA
+6 GLPLLMVLFMA
-19 LALAACGGASD
+19 LILTVAACGEAAD
-30 SEETEDTSESAAP
+30 PPTEAPAPTAAP
-43 TAAAETPTE
+43 TATTAPAQPT
-52 EAMEEASTPEAMD
+52 AASTGGTTISAD
-65 EEESDSVQEEQQAAE
+65 EELVDYAA
-80 DKEEDA
+80 
-86 SSSAS
+86 
-91 DTKEDSSGEQK
+91 Q
-102 MMDVEPALKSLANDL
+102 V
-117 AGGPGAIYIGDLNQ
+117 AGGPGAIFVGDLSQ
-131 LVGPATEASLG
+131 LEGPAPESSLG
-142 GINAEGDPD
+142 GIDDEGKSD

-161 HIWIYDSPYYQD
+161 HNWIYDSPYYQD
-173 LLEKAN
+173 LLEKAK
-179 LTNPTP
+179 LTDPTP
-185 LTSTG
+185 LITTG
-190 EEFKFQYACTNRA
+190 EEFEYQYACTNRA
-203 LLPCQLMEHYLIP
+203 LLPCKLIEYYLIP
-216 NIAERTNDQLIIN
+216 NLAERTNDQLIIN

-243 MTLVRDGT
+243 MTLIRDGT

-291 TPDLEQM
+291 TPDLERM

-321 FCKEALHSPA
+321 FCGEALTSPE
-331 DFEGKKTRSHGA
+331 DFKGKKTRSHGA

-409 NSTIFEKLPADLQD
+409 NSSNYEKLPPDLQA

-448 KKNELAGL
+448 IKNENEGL
-456 INVPFSDELT
+456 IKVLFSEELQ

-480 WIRRVGDND
+480 WINRVGDLE

-513 VVEVK
+513 VVKLN

>member
-1 MRKVV
+1 MNKLVV
-6 GIPLLLALSLLMA
+6 WPLIVILAMVLA
-19 LALAACGGASD
+19 LALAACGSAAESP
-30 SEETEDTSESAAP
+30 TEAPAPTAAP
-43 TAAAETPTE
+43 TATTAPAAPTATAVPTPT
-52 EAMEEASTPEAMD
+52 AAGQAPASP
-65 EEESDSVQEEQQAAE
+65 
-80 DKEEDA
+80 
-86 SSSAS
+86 AS
-91 DTKEDSSGEQK
+91 DL
-102 MMDVEPALKSLANDL
+102 VAYAARV
-117 AGGPGAIYIGDLNQ
+117 AGGPGAIYVGDLSQ
-131 LVGPATEASLG
+131 LVGPAPDPGLG
-142 GINAEGDPD
+142 GIDEQGDPD

-161 HIWIYDSPYYQD
+161 HIWIYESDYYQD
-173 LLEKAN
+173 LLEKAK
-179 LTNPTP
+179 LTNPTE
-185 LTSTG
+185 LTSSG
-190 EEFKFQYACTNRA
+190 EEFEFQYACTNRA

-216 NIAERTNDQLIIN
+216 NLAERTNNQLVIN

-243 MTLVRDGT
+243 MTLIRDGT

-284 YDATTVL
+284 YDATTIL
-291 TPDLEQM
+291 TPDLERM

-321 FCKEALHSPA
+321 FCSEALTTPE

-352 GAEAQFVAFAEVYTA
+352 GADAQFVAFAEVYTA

-409 NSTIFEKLPADLQD
+409 NSSNYNKLPDDIKA

-436 LRLAAIQNEVGI
+436 LRLAAIQNEVGVR
-448 KKNELAGL
+448 KNELAGL
-456 INVPFSDELT
+456 TKVLFSDELQ
-466 ALSDQAVLN
+466 ALSEQAVLN

-480 WIRRVGDND
+480 WINRVGDLN

-505 IRIEDDGT
+505 IRIEDDGM
-513 VVEVK
+513 VVKIN

>member
-1 MRKVV
+1 MKKLV
-6 GIPLLLALSLLMA
+6 GIPLLLVLSIALII
-19 LALAACGGASD
+19 ALAACGGAA
-30 SEETEDTSESAAP
+30 EPPTEAPAP
-43 TAAAETPTE
+43 TATTAPTAGPTQAMATPAQQTMSSDEDLVAYAAQ
-52 EAMEEASTPEAMD
+52 
-65 EEESDSVQEEQQAAE
+65 V
-80 DKEEDA
+80 
-86 SSSAS
+86 
-91 DTKEDSSGEQK
+91 
-102 MMDVEPALKSLANDL
+102 
-117 AGGPGAIYIGDLNQ
+117 AGGPGAIYVGDLSQ
-131 LVGPATEASLG
+131 LVGPASEPSLG
-142 GINAEGDPD
+142 GIDEEGKPN
-151 GSVPLESLER
+151 GSVPLGSLER
-161 HIWIYDSPYYQD
+161 HTWIYESDYYQD

-179 LTNPTP
+179 LTDPTP

-190 EEFKFQYACTNRA
+190 EEFEFQYACTNRA

-216 NIAERTNDQLIIN
+216 NVAERTNNQLVIN

-284 YDATTVL
+284 YDATTIL
-291 TPDLEQM
+291 TPDLERM

-321 FCKEALHSPA
+321 FCGEALTTPE

-352 GAEAQFVAFAEVYTA
+352 GADAQFVAFAEVYTA

-409 NSTIFEKLPADLQD
+409 NSANFNKLPADIQA

-436 LRLAAIQNEVGI
+436 LRLAAIQNEVGVR
-448 KKNELAGL
+448 KNELAGL
-456 INVPFSDELT
+456 TKVLFSEELQ
-466 ALSDQAVLN
+466 ALSEQAVLN

-480 WIRRVGDND
+480 WINRVGNLE

-513 VVEVK
+513 VVKIN

>member
-1 MRKVV
+1 MRKFI
-6 GIPLLLALSLLMA
+6 GLPLILMLSLALII
-19 LALAACGGASD
+19 ALAACGSAEEPADEPEQAAS
-30 SEETEDTSESAAP
+30 EPTSPPAP
-43 TAAAETPTE
+43 TAAPTE
-52 EAMEEASTPEAMD
+52 PAEEAD
-65 EEESDSVQEEQQAAE
+65 EEEPAMMMEVSEELAAYAASV
-80 DKEEDA
+80 
-86 SSSAS
+86 
-91 DTKEDSSGEQK
+91 
-102 MMDVEPALKSLANDL
+102 
-117 AGGPGAIYIGDLNQ
+117 AGGPGAIYVGDLSQ
-131 LVGPATEASLG
+131 LVGPATDPPLG
-142 GINAEGDPD
+142 GIDDEGNPD

-161 HIWIYDSPYYQD
+161 HIWIYESPYYQD
-173 LLEKAN
+173 LIEKAN
-179 LTNPTP
+179 LLDPTP
-185 LTSTG
+185 LTSSG
-190 EEFKFQYACTNRA
+190 ESFEFQYACTNRA
-203 LLPCQLMEHYLIP
+203 LLPCQLMEHYLLP
-216 NIAERTNDQLIIN
+216 NVAERTNNQLIIN

-291 TPDLEQM
+291 TPDLERM

-321 FCKEALHSPA
+321 FCSEALTTPE

-409 NSTIFEKLPADLQD
+409 NASIFERLPADIQA

-436 LRLAAIQNEVGI
+436 LRLAAIQNEVGVV
-448 KKNELAGL
+448 KNELAGL
-456 INVPFSDELT
+456 EKVLFSPELQ
-466 ALSDQAVLN
+466 ALSEQAVLN

-480 WIRRVGDND
+480 WINRVGDLD

-513 VVEVK
+513 VVKIDQ

>member
-1 MRKVV
+1 MRKLV
-6 GIPLLLALSLLMA
+6 GLPLILLLSISLVVALI
-19 LALAACGGASD
+19 ACGEAA
-30 SEETEDTSESAAP
+30 EPATEAPAAP
-43 TAAAETPTE
+43 TATTAPTQPPAAEPTDTP
-52 EAMEEASTPEAMD
+52 AA
-65 EEESDSVQEEQQAAE
+65 QEEDTMMSADADLVAYAAR
-80 DKEEDA
+80 
-86 SSSAS
+86 
-91 DTKEDSSGEQK
+91 
-102 MMDVEPALKSLANDL
+102 V
-117 AGGPGAIYIGDLNQ
+117 AGGPGAIYVGDLSQ
-131 LVGPATEASLG
+131 LVGPAPDPGLG
-142 GINAEGDPD
+142 GIDADGEPD

-173 LLEKAN
+173 LLDKAK
-179 LTNPTP
+179 LLDPTP
-185 LTSTG
+185 LTSSG
-190 EEFKFQYACTNRA
+190 EEFEFQYACTNRA

-216 NIAERTNDQLIIN
+216 NVTERTGGQLVIN

-291 TPDLEQM
+291 TPDLEIM

-321 FCKEALHSPA
+321 FCKEALTTPE

-409 NSTIFEKLPADLQD
+409 NATAFDKMPQDIQD

-448 KKNELAGL
+448 IKNENAGL
-456 INVPFSDELT
+456 EKVLFSPELE
-466 ALSDQAVLN
+466 ALSEQAVLN

-480 WIRRVGDND
+480 WINRVGDLD

-513 VVEVK
+513 VVKLDQ

>member
-1 MRKVV
+1 MKKLV
-6 GIPLLLALSLLMA
+6 GLPLILILSTLLV
-19 LALAACGGASD
+19 LALAACGGAAESP
-30 SEETEDTSESAAP
+30 TEAPAPTQAPAP
-43 TAAAETPTE
+43 TAAPTPTTAPAQATETPTE
-52 EAMEEASTPEAMD
+52 APAMSG
-65 EEESDSVQEEQQAAE
+65 
-80 DKEEDA
+80 DA
-86 SSSAS
+86 
-91 DTKEDSSGEQK
+91 
-102 MMDVEPALKSLANDL
+102 DL
-117 AGGPGAIYIGDLNQ
+117 AAYAAKVASGPGAIYVGDLSQ
-131 LVGPATEASLG
+131 LVGPAPEPSLG
-142 GINAEGDPD
+142 GIDEDGNPD

-161 HIWIYDSPYYQD
+161 HIWIYESDYYQD
-173 LLEKAN
+173 LLDKAK
-179 LTNPTP
+179 LLDPTP
-185 LTSTG
+185 LTSSG
-190 EEFKFQYACTNRA
+190 EEFEFQYACTNRA

-216 NIAERTNDQLIIN
+216 NVAERTNDQLIIN

-243 MTLVRDGT
+243 MTLIRDGT

-284 YDATTVL
+284 YDATTIL
-291 TPDLEQM
+291 TPDLERM

-321 FCKEALHSPA
+321 FCSEALTTPA

-352 GAEAQFVAFAEVYTA
+352 GADAQFVAFAEVYTA

-409 NSTIFEKLPADLQD
+409 NAANFEKLPPDIQT

-436 LRLAAIQNEVGI
+436 LRLAAIQNEVGV

-456 INVPFSDELT
+456 TKVLFSPELQ
-466 ALSDQAVLN
+466 ALSEQAVLN

-480 WIRRVGDND
+480 WINRVGDLD

-513 VVEVK
+513 VVKVN

>member
-1 MRKVV
+1 MKKLI
-6 GIPLLLALSLLMA
+6 GLPLLLVLFTALILTV
-19 LALAACGGASD
+19 AACGEAAD
-30 SEETEDTSESAAP
+30 PPTEAPAPTAAP
-43 TAAAETPTE
+43 TATTAPAQPT
-52 EAMEEASTPEAMD
+52 AASTGGTTMSAD
-65 EEESDSVQEEQQAAE
+65 EELVDYAA
-80 DKEEDA
+80 
-86 SSSAS
+86 
-91 DTKEDSSGEQK
+91 Q
-102 MMDVEPALKSLANDL
+102 V
-117 AGGPGAIYIGDLNQ
+117 AGGPGAIFVGELGQ
-131 LVGPATEASLG
+131 LEGPAPEPSLG
-142 GINAEGDPD
+142 GIDDEGKSD

-173 LLEKAN
+173 LLEKAK
-179 LTNPTP
+179 LTDPTP
-185 LTSTG
+185 LATTG
-190 EEFKFQYACTNRA
+190 GEFEFQYACTNRA
-203 LLPCQLMEHYLIP
+203 LLPCKLMEYYLIP
-216 NIAERTNDQLIIN
+216 NLAERTNDQLIIN

-243 MTLVRDGT
+243 MTLIRDGT

-284 YDATTVL
+284 YDATTIL
-291 TPDLEQM
+291 TPDLERM

-321 FCKEALHSPA
+321 FCGEALTSPE
-331 DFEGKKTRSHGA
+331 DFKGKKTRSHGA

-409 NSTIFEKLPADLQD
+409 NISIYEKLPPDLQA

-448 KKNELAGL
+448 IKNENEGL
-456 INVPFSDELT
+456 IKVLFSEELQ

-480 WIRRVGDND
+480 WINRVGDLE

-497 EKITPIVG
+497 EKITPIVD

-513 VVEVK
+513 VVKLN

>member
-1 MRKVV
+1 MRKLVGLPLILVLSMILVV
-6 GIPLLLALSLLMA
+6 AV
-19 LALAACGGASD
+19 AACGGAAD
-30 SEETEDTSESAAP
+30 PPTEAPAP
-43 TAAAETPTE
+43 TATTAPTQ
-52 EAMEEASTPEAMD
+52 APEPTTAPVQQTTMSAD
-65 EEESDSVQEEQQAAE
+65 EELVAYAA
-80 DKEEDA
+80 
-86 SSSAS
+86 
-91 DTKEDSSGEQK
+91 Q
-102 MMDVEPALKSLANDL
+102 V
-117 AGGPGAIYIGDLNQ
+117 AGGPGAIYVGDLSQ
-131 LVGPATEASLG
+131 LVGPAPEPSLG
-142 GINAEGDPD
+142 GIDDEGNPD

-161 HIWIYDSPYYQD
+161 HIWIYESPYYQD
-173 LLEKAN
+173 LLEKAK
-179 LTNPTP
+179 LLDPTP
-185 LTSTG
+185 LTTSG
-190 EEFKFQYACTNRA
+190 EEFEFQYACTNRA

-216 NIAERTNDQLIIN
+216 NVEERTNGQLVIN

-275 GMFKDHKAQ
+275 GMFSDHKAQ

-291 TPDLEQM
+291 TPDLEEM
-298 IAEESGGSPIIT
+298 IAAESGGSPIIT

-321 FCKEALHSPA
+321 FCKEALTTPE
-331 DFEGKKTRSHGA
+331 DFKGKKTRSHGA

-409 NSTIFEKLPADLQD
+409 NAAIYEKLPPDLQT

-448 KKNELAGL
+448 VKNELAGL
-456 INVPFSDELT
+456 EKVLFSPDLQE
-466 ALSDQAVLN
+466 LSDQAVLN

-480 WIRRVGDND
+480 WINRVGDLD

-513 VVEVK
+513 VVRVN

>member
-1 MRKVV
+1 MKKLV
-6 GIPLLLALSLLMA
+6 GLPLILVLFTTLVLV
-19 LALAACGGASD
+19 LAACGSAA
-30 SEETEDTSESAAP
+30 EPPTEAPAAPTVAAP
-43 TAAAETPTE
+43 TATTAPTQAMAEPTE
-52 EAMEEASTPEAMD
+52 AQEGQAMSGDEDLAAYAAM
-65 EEESDSVQEEQQAAE
+65 V
-80 DKEEDA
+80 
-86 SSSAS
+86 
-91 DTKEDSSGEQK
+91 
-102 MMDVEPALKSLANDL
+102 
-117 AGGPGAIYIGDLNQ
+117 AGGPGAIYVGDLSQ
-131 LVGPATEASLG
+131 LVGPASDPGLG
-142 GINAEGDPD
+142 GIDEEGNPD

-161 HIWIYDSPYYQD
+161 HIWIYESDYYQD
-173 LLEKAN
+173 LLEKAK
-179 LTNPTP
+179 LLDPTP
-185 LTSTG
+185 LTSSG
-190 EEFKFQYACTNRA
+190 EEFEFQYACTNRA
-203 LLPCQLMEHYLIP
+203 LLPCQLMEHYLLP
-216 NIAERTNDQLIIN
+216 NVAERTNGQLIIN

-243 MTLVRDGT
+243 MTLIRDGT

-291 TPDLEQM
+291 TPDLERM

-321 FCKEALHSPA
+321 FCSEALTTPE

-352 GAEAQFVAFAEVYTA
+352 GADAQFVAFAEVYTA

-409 NSTIFEKLPADLQD
+409 NSSNFNKLPDDIKA

-436 LRLAAIQNEVGI
+436 LRLAAIQNEVGV

-456 INVPFSDELT
+456 TKVLFSEELQ
-466 ALSDQAVLN
+466 ALSEQAVLN

-480 WIRRVGDND
+480 WINRVGDMD

-513 VVEVK
+513 VVKIN

>member
-1 MRKVV
+1 MKKLVTLPIAV
-6 GIPLLLALSLLMA
+6 ILITILALTLLACGS
-19 LALAACGGASD
+19 AAEPA
-30 SEETEDTSESAAP
+30 TEAPPATNAPPTAAP
-43 TAAAETPTE
+43 TATPAEQ
-52 EAMEEASTPEAMD
+52 MEESSMSAD
-65 EEESDSVQEEQQAAE
+65 EDLVAYAA
-80 DKEEDA
+80 
-86 SSSAS
+86 
-91 DTKEDSSGEQK
+91 Q
-102 MMDVEPALKSLANDL
+102 V
-117 AGGPGAIYIGDLNQ
+117 AGGPGAIYVGDLSQ
-131 LVGPATEASLG
+131 LVGPASDLGLG
-142 GINAEGDPD
+142 GIDENGDPD

-161 HIWIYDSPYYQD
+161 HLWIYDSDYYQD
-173 LLEKAN
+173 LLEKAK
-179 LTNPTP
+179 LLDPTP

-190 EEFKFQYACTNRA
+190 EEFEFQYACTNRA
-203 LLPCQLMEHYLIP
+203 LLPCQLMEHYLLP
-216 NIAERTNDQLIIN
+216 NVAERTNNQLIIN

-284 YDATTVL
+284 YDATTIL
-291 TPDLEQM
+291 TPDLERM

-321 FCKEALHSPA
+321 FCSEALTTPE

-409 NSTIFEKLPADLQD
+409 NASIFEKLPSDIQA

-436 LRLAAIQNEVGI
+436 LRLAAIQNEVGVV
-448 KKNELAGL
+448 KNELAGL
-456 INVPFSDELT
+456 EKVLFSEELQ

-480 WIRRVGDND
+480 WINRVGDLD

-497 EKITPIVG
+497 EKISPIVG
-505 IRIEDDGT
+505 IQIEEDGT
-513 VVEVK
+513 VVKTN

>member
-1 MRKVV
+1 M
-6 GIPLLLALSLLMA
+6 
-19 LALAACGGASD
+19 
-30 SEETEDTSESAAP
+30 
-43 TAAAETPTE
+43 
-52 EAMEEASTPEAMD
+52 
-65 EEESDSVQEEQQAAE
+65 
-80 DKEEDA
+80 
-86 SSSAS
+86 
-91 DTKEDSSGEQK
+91 
-102 MMDVEPALKSLANDL
+102 
-117 AGGPGAIYIGDLNQ
+117 
-131 LVGPATEASLG
+131 VGPAPEPSLG
-142 GINAEGDPD
+142 GINAAGKPD
-151 GSVPLESLER
+151 GSLSLESLER
-161 HIWIYDSPYYQD
+161 HIWIYESPYYQE
-173 LLEKAN
+173 LLAKAK

-185 LTSTG
+185 LTTTD
-190 EEFKFQYACTNRA
+190 EKFEFQYACTNRA
-203 LLPCQLMEHYLIP
+203 LLPCQLMERFLIP
-216 NIAERTNDQLIIN
+216 NVAERTNNQLIID

-243 MTLVRDGT
+243 MTLIRDGT

-261 VAGEVPAL
+261 VAGELPAL

-284 YDATTVL
+284 YDATTAL
-291 TPDLEQM
+291 TPDLERM

-321 FCKEALHSPA
+321 FCSEALTTPE
-331 DFEGKKTRSHGA
+331 DFAGKKTRSHGA

-409 NSTIFEKLPADLQD
+409 NIADFNKLPPDLQT

-436 LRLAAIQNEVGI
+436 LRLVPIQNEVGI
-448 KKNELAGL
+448 IKNELAGL
-456 INVPFSDELT
+456 EKVLFSEEIQ
-466 ALSDQAVLN
+466 ALSDQVVLN
-475 NVVPG
+475 NIVPG
-480 WIRRVGDND
+480 WIYRVGDLD

-513 VVEVK
+513 VVKVR

>member
-1 MRKVV
+1 MKKLV
-6 GIPLLLALSLLMA
+6 GIPLLLVLSMVLI
-19 LALAACGGASD
+19 LALAACGEAA
-30 SEETEDTSESAAP
+30 EPPTEAPAP
-43 TAAAETPTE
+43 TATTAPTQAMAEPTSTPAERTVMPAAEE
-52 EAMEEASTPEAMD
+52 LVD
-65 EEESDSVQEEQQAAE
+65 YAA
-80 DKEEDA
+80 
-86 SSSAS
+86 
-91 DTKEDSSGEQK
+91 Q
-102 MMDVEPALKSLANDL
+102 V
-117 AGGPGAIYIGDLNQ
+117 AGGPGAIYVGDLNQ
-131 LVGPATEASLG
+131 LVGPATTEDLG
-142 GINAEGDPD
+142 GIDAEGKAD

-161 HIWIYDSPYYQD
+161 HIWIYESPYYQD
-173 LLEKAN
+173 LLEKAK
-179 LTNPTP
+179 LTDPTP
-185 LTSTG
+185 LTTTG
-190 EEFKFQYACTNRA
+190 GKFEFQYACTNRA
-203 LLPCQLMEHYLIP
+203 LLPCKLMEYYLLP
-216 NIAERTNDQLIIN
+216 NVAERTNNQLIIN

-275 GMFKDHKAQ
+275 GMFKDHRAQ
-284 YDATTVL
+284 YDVTTVL

-321 FCKEALHSPA
+321 FCGEALRTPE
-331 DFEGKKTRSHGA
+331 DFKGKKTRSHGA

-392 THMNGFL
+392 THMNGYL

-409 NSTIFEKLPADLQD
+409 NSTIFNKMPADLQT

-436 LRLAAIQNEVGI
+436 LRLAAIQNEVGV

-456 INVPFSDELT
+456 INVPFSDELQ

-475 NVVPG
+475 NVLPG
-480 WIRRVGDND
+480 WIRRVGGME

-497 EKITPIVG
+497 EKVAPVVN
-505 IRIEDDGT
+505 IRIEADGT
-513 VVEVK
+513 VVKTN